1 MGAPDHSRRSDRRQ
15 RCRLGRRGKRPCGWH
30 GRPLSKFNRIISSV
44 SPDGGERWTNR
55 FAGDAGLDNRPFELV
70 VEGERIFASG
80 LVGIPDMSTGN
91 SCLVAWKLDGQ
102 QLWKNQVDTIA
113 NSPSRL
119 AVE

>member
-1 MGAPDHSRRSDRRQ
+1 
-15 RCRLGRRGKRPCGWH
+15 
-30 GRPLSKFNRIISSV
+30 
-44 SPDGGERWTNR
+44 
-55 FAGDAGLDNRPFELV
+55 V